1 MSFLGKV
8 CEMYLTMSPLIA
20 GGIANMIFTKTPLY
34 KKYKSPM
41 DFGKKCKDG
50 RRVFGE
56 NKTWIGFFSMI
67 VFCAIFQIMLGYI
80 STWLNID
87 QYNDLYNIYEN
98 TLLLNTIF
106 GVLVGFVY
114 MISELPNSFI
124 KRRLNID
131 AGKTDKGVKGFL
143 FFIIDQ
149 IDSLVGVMLVLFL
162 FSDFSFWKYLGYV
175 AIGAFTHISVNLIL
189 YLTKVRKNI

>member
-1 MSFLGKV
+1 MLIYKIG
-8 CEMYLTMSPLIA
+8 EMYLTMLPLIA

-34 KKYKSPM
+34 KKYRMPI
-41 DFGKKCKDG
+41 DFNKRCKDD

-67 VFCAIFQIMLGYI
+67 VFCTIFQITLGGF
-80 STWLNID
+80 SSLLKID
-87 QYNDLYNIYEN
+87 QYNDLYNIHNN

-106 GVLVGFVY
+106 GILVGFVY

-131 AGKTDKGVKGFL
+131 AGKTDSGIKGFL
-143 FFIIDQ
+143 FFVIDQ
-149 IDSLVGVMLVLFL
+149 IDSLLGVMFVLFL

-175 AIGAFTHISVNLIL
+175 ALGALTHISVNLIL

>member
-1 MSFLGKV
+1 MLIYKIGG
-8 CEMYLTMSPLIA
+8 MYLTMLPLIA

-34 KKYKSPM
+34 KKHKAPI
-41 DFGKKCKDG
+41 DFNKKCKDG

-67 VFCAIFQIMLGYI
+67 VFCTIFQIALGGF
-80 STWLNID
+80 SSLLKID
-87 QYNDLYNIYEN
+87 QYNDLYNIHGN

-106 GVLVGFVY
+106 GILVGFVY

-131 AGKTDKGVKGFL
+131 AGKTDSGIKGFL
-143 FFIIDQ
+143 FFVIDQ
-149 IDSLVGVMLVLFL
+149 IDSLLGVMLVLFL

-175 AIGAFTHISVNLIL
+175 ALGALTHISVNLIL

>member
-1 MSFLGKV
+1 
-8 CEMYLTMSPLIA
+8 
-20 GGIANMIFTKTPLY
+20 MIFTKTPLY
-34 KKYKSPM
+34 KKHKAPM
-41 DFGKKCKDG
+41 DFNKKCKDG

-67 VFCAIFQIMLGYI
+67 VFCTIFQITLGGF
-80 STWLNID
+80 SSLLKID
-87 QYNDLYNIYEN
+87 QYNDLYNIHDN

-131 AGKTDKGVKGFL
+131 AGKTDSGIKGFL
-143 FFIIDQ
+143 FFVIDQ
-149 IDSLVGVMLVLFL
+149 IDSLLGVMLVLFL